1 MKISDL
7 VKRTQVSKQTIHYYV
22 REGLVPRPPKFA
34 KNLANYNE
42 SYVERIRL
50 IKELQDHHF
59 LPLSLIKRVLKYQK
73 GTPERKPLLQVQTN
87 YFRPVDQLLP
97 ADVIGEQD
105 FRKNTGLSRKWLAR
119 LEEWGVITPET
130 REDRKVYC
138 QDDVILGRL
147 VVDMGRIGL
156 GPKDGFDAEALKYY
170 GDAFQKVAT
179 KSHEVLHTGRVGQ
192 CQSSGIFPKKRTSY
206 RNHERILLPSLSK
219 VCPTR
224 GQPHSGAHGIQ
235 VQRQRVVLD
244 IRLLVERGDINGGV
258 QIWNFKSEHYNVVEG
273 RQTLSRDRGLSQQMF
288 CTRVH

>member
-105 FRKNTGLSRKWLAR
+105 FRKKHRS
-119 LEEWGVITPET
+119 
-130 REDRKVYC
+130 
-138 QDDVILGRL
+138 
-147 VVDMGRIGL
+147 
-156 GPKDGFDAEALKYY
+156 
-170 GDAFQKVAT
+170 
-179 KSHEVLHTGRVGQ
+179 
-192 CQSSGIFPKKRTSY
+192 
-206 RNHERILLPSLSK
+206 
-219 VCPTR
+219 
-224 GQPHSGAHGIQ
+224 
-235 VQRQRVVLD
+235 
-244 IRLLVERGDINGGV
+244 
-258 QIWNFKSEHYNVVEG
+258 
-273 RQTLSRDRGLSQQMF
+273 
-288 CTRVH
+288 